1 MNQLLRLA
9 PRLLTL
15 CLLPLAMQVQAA
27 VKIGLPAP
35 DFKATD
41 SKGKTVRLSDFAGK
55 VVILE
60 WTNHECPFVKKH
72 YDSGNMQSLQ
82 RGANAQGMV
91 WLSVI
96 SSAPGK
102 QGHVDGK
109 KADALSADRGAKPA
123 HVLLDPKGDLGRTF
137 EAITTP
143 NLYIINT
150 RGTLVY
156 AGAIDSIDS
165 SDPADIAKAE
175 PYVINA
181 VTDII
186 NARPVKKPLTKPYG
200 CAIKY

>member
-1 MNQLLRLA
+1 MNRLLRLA
-9 PRLLTL
+9 PRLLTI
-15 CLLPLAMQVQAA
+15 CLLPLAMQAHAA

-82 RGANAQGMV
+82 RGAQAQGMV

-109 KADALSADRGAKPA
+109 QADELSINRGAKPT
-123 HVLLDPKGDLGRTF
+123 HVLLDPKGDLGHSF

-143 NLYIINT
+143 NLYVINT

-165 SDPADIAKAE
+165 SDPADVARAE

-200 CAIKY
+200 CPIKY